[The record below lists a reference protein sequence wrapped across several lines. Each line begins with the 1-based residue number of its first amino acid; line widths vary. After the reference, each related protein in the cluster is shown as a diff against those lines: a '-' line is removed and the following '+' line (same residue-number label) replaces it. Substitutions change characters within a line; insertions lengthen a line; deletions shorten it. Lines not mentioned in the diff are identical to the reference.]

1 MWKEYRLERTH
12 PKLTHYRY
20 RVRRQIPPSPG
31 YMRAYHPDKT
41 VAWQLRQVFDSSPA
55 ILAVSPFA
63 MERQLYSLA
72 THGATS

>member
-1 MWKEYRLERTH
+1 MATLMLTDGSTKEIKDIHLLSY
-12 PKLTHYRY
+12 
-20 RVRRQIPPSPG
+20 
-31 YMRAYHPDKT
+31 D
-41 VAWQLRQVFDSSPA
+41 QLRQVFDSSPA

>member
-1 MWKEYRLERTH
+1 MDGATATLKE
-12 PKLTHYRY
+12 KLN
-20 RVRRQIPPSPG
+20 
-31 YMRAYHPDKT
+31 
-41 VAWQLRQVFDSSPA
+41 QLLKQVFDSSPA